1 MFTVEQIKQAHSKVQ
16 SGADFPAYVQ
26 EIKALG
32 VTGYEAFVSDGHIN
46 YFGANGYQT
55 FAGSKYPG
63 LVIAE
68 LADKDRFLEDLKAH
82 QQGNTDYPTFCSD
95 CAKSGIEK
103 WVIAMDDLNCTYYDK
118 SGNEILVEVIPH

>member
-1 MFTVEQIKQAHSKVQ
+1 MFTVAQIKQAHSKVQ

-46 YFGANGYQT
+46 YWGAGGYQT
-55 FAGSKYPG
+55 SAGPKYPE
-63 LVIAE
+63 LTIAE
-68 LADKDRFLEDLKAH
+68 LADKDQFLADLKAH

-103 WVIAMDDLNCTYYDK
+103 WVIAMDEMTCTYYDK
-118 SGNEILVEVIPH
+118 SGNEILEEAIPH

>member
-1 MFTVEQIKQAHSKVQ
+1 MFTIAQIKQAHSKVQ
-16 SGADFPAYVQ
+16 SGADFPAYIQ

-32 VTGYEAFVSDGHIN
+32 VTGYEAFVADGHIN
-46 YFGANGYQT
+46 YWGANGYQT
-55 FAGSKYPG
+55 SAGPKYSE

-68 LADKDRFLEDLKAH
+68 LADKDQFQADLKEH

-103 WVIAMDDLNCTYYDK
+103 WVIVMNEMTCTYYDR
-118 SGNEILVEVIPH
+118 SGNLVLTEVIPH

>member
-1 MFTVEQIKQAHSKVQ
+1 MFTVAQIKHAHSQVK
-16 SGADFPAYVQ
+16 SGADFPAYIQ
-26 EIKALG
+26 AIKALG

-46 YFGANGYQT
+46 YWGAGGYQT
-55 FAGSKYPG
+55 SAEPKYPG

-68 LADKDRFLEDLKAH
+68 VADKDQFLADLKAY
-82 QQGNTDYPTFCSD
+82 QQGNTDYLTFCSD

-103 WVIAMDDLNCTYYDK
+103 WVIVMDEMTCTYYDK